1 MEYNIIVCN
10 TNSNILFMIQYIK
23 NYLKIT
29 HKKYIGIDFE
39 FNRENNKR
47 VIALCQINFEV
58 YNDNTPYIF
67 LFYPP
72 DIQKQNKNILIE
84 LFTSKNTIKIL
95 HGSES
100 LDIPYLFNDVL
111 INIKDK
117 NDFLVN
123 FFDTKY
129 MCEYYNISNNLI
141 KNKCKIYELLYQMNV
156 ITKKKLNM
164 LNTNDKNMGN
174 IWEINIKINNLSKN
188 VILYSL
194 YDVIYLPQLFK
205 KFPKNYIYRKL
216 LPSINNFN
224 LIYKISLIN
233 TLANISTNIAKYNTN
248 YYYIDQNKYS
258 FNEIYT
264 IVYYWLDSDKFF
276 NNIFQLNYF
285 KKSYEI
291 FIKDTLYTK
300 LTTMRQVN
308 DTERMSNRNK
318 NPSMNSSLLH
328 NSTHIYSNNL
338 YKLLKKNNDIIL
350 LSFISKISDKIAEIF

>member
-1 MEYNIIVCN
+1 MRIKENNMEYNIIVCN

-29 HKKYIGIDFE
+29 QKKYIGIDFE

-58 YNDNTPYIF
+58 KNDKTHYIF

-72 DIQKQNKNILIE
+72 DIQKLNNNILVE

-100 LDIPYLFNDVL
+100 LDIPYLFSEIL
-111 INIKDK
+111 ININDK

-123 FFDTKY
+123 FYDTKY
-129 MCEYYNISNNLI
+129 MCEYYNISNNFI
-141 KNKCKIYELLYQMNV
+141 QNKCKIYELLYQMNV
-156 ITKKKLNM
+156 ITKNKLNM

-174 IWEINIKINNLSKN
+174 IWEIDIKINKLSKN

-194 YDVIYLPQLFK
+194 YDVIYLPELFK

-233 TLANISTNIAKYNTN
+233 TLTNISANIAKYNTN
-248 YYYIDQNKYS
+248 YYIIDQKKYS

-264 IVYYWLDSDKFF
+264 IIYYWFDSDKFF

-291 FIKDTLYTK
+291 FIKDTLYR
-300 LTTMRQVN
+300 LLTMRQAIDVN
-308 DTERMSNRNK
+308 QKNK
-318 NPSMNSSLLH
+318 RD
-328 NSTHIYSNNL
+328 IYSNNL

-350 LSFISKISDKIAEIF
+350 LSFISKISDKISEIF